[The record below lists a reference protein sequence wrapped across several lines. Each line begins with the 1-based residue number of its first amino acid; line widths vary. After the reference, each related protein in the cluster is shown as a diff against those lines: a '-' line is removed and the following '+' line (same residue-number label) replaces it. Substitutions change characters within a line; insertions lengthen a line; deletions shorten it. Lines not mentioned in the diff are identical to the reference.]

1 MLFSSGTRDA
11 ATDLILK
18 TTPPRAPRH
27 MLLRPKLQLSDPHF
41 RGCPVLA
48 LQAPAGYGKTS
59 VLAQWRREALGGG
72 AAVAWLLADYN
83 DEPARFVRA
92 LVQAVRNGCARP
104 AFGSQ
109 LLEGAS
115 ITDHPLDAL
124 TAWLAELA
132 ATSLDVLLMVDEA
145 DTLPP
150 ASAELLAYLMHNAPQ
165 NLRVVAAARA
175 SLADLLG
182 ELLAYGQ
189 CVVVGPELLRF
200 SYDETRKLVAVRFGA
215 AVDAEASARLHELTA
230 GWPLGL
236 QLALAAMEHGREP
249 GAALTSLA
257 AENGTLHER
266 VMGVLLDRLA
276 PADQDFLLATAITN
290 SAHPELC
297 VAVSGQADAAARLA
311 RLARETPLFLVAE
324 DSAWCRLHPLAHEL
338 LLQRLQ
344 SWPAERR
351 QPLHARAAQWLAER
365 GMLQEAARQAHAA
378 GQTALAFDLAERCL
392 LDAVRQGELG
402 ALEQWRQLLPEEELA
417 RRPRLGLAAAWVMAL
432 GEHHRK
438 AEQLVAPIE
447 QAAGDDAALRYE
459 CALIVS
465 AAAYYADEVDRFV
478 ALMAPWAGAA
488 PPTSDPWLLQAH
500 ANRLAATAT
509 LQGDPA
515 RARRHQQAPQ
525 PAAAASSYV
534 RRWGEFLVG
543 QSYLWEGQ
551 VRLAQQT
558 VRPALQRADA
568 DLGRRHP
575 LAAMFAA
582 LLAAAEYEAGEVE
595 EAQALLAYRLDVL
608 ERSGTPDTVLLA
620 YRTAARCALA
630 QGAEHRALDLLE
642 GLHALGAARS
652 LPRLCAASLVEQV
665 QLHARQQRAESAR
678 AALERL
684 QALLAPGAAPGD
696 GPLWRAP
703 LDMLHA
709 LSQAYAAMA
718 GHDWQGALAALDEAG
733 TRAAALRFG
742 RITVQAMGLR
752 ALATRQCGRDGEALL
767 HEAQNLAATYGLQ
780 RTLADAH
787 PMLADWLARKASAL
801 ADSAAAAS
809 ASARAGGDKGSPA
822 GASAPRA
829 LPSMVLTPKERE
841 VLELLARNLSNK
853 EIAQAMAVGE
863 ETVKWHLKNLF
874 GKLDAA
880 SRKHVVR
887 RAQLLGLL
895 EGG

>member
-1 MLFSSGTRDA
+1 MLFSSGDRDA

-27 MLLRPKLQLSDPHF
+27 MLTRPRLQLGDPHF
-41 RGCPVLA
+41 RACPVLA

-59 VLAQWRREALGGG
+59 VLAQWRRDALAGG

-83 DEPARFVRA
+83 DEPVRLVRA

-104 AFGSQ
+104 AFGRQ
-109 LLEGAS
+109 LLEGG
-115 ITDHPLDAL
+115 TDADHVLDAL

-132 ATSLDVLLMVDEA
+132 ATSLDVVLMVDEA

-150 ASAELLAYLMHNAPQ
+150 ASAELLAYLLHNAPH
-165 NLRVVAAARA
+165 NLRVVVAARA
-175 SLADLLG
+175 SLAGMLG
-182 ELLAYGQ
+182 ELLDYGQ
-189 CVVVGPELLRF
+189 CVTVGPDLLRF

-249 GAALTSLA
+249 GAALRSLA
-257 AENGTLHER
+257 SDGGTLHER
-266 VMGVLLDRLA
+266 VMGVLLDRL
-276 PADQDFLLATAITN
+276 PSEDQQFLLESAITN
-290 SAHPELC
+290 AAHPELC

-344 SWPAERR
+344 AWPASRR

-365 GMLQEAARQAHAA
+365 GMLQEAARQAHAS
-378 GQTALAFDLAERCL
+378 GQTGLAFDLAERCL
-392 LDAVRQGELG
+392 LDAVRQGELV
-402 ALEQWRQLLPEEELA
+402 AMEQWRQLLPEEELA
-417 RRPRLGLAAAWVMAL
+417 RRPRLRLAAAWVMAL
-432 GEHHRK
+432 GEHHRA
-438 AEQLVAPIE
+438 AEAQVAHILE
-447 QAAGDDAALRYE
+447 NAGDDAALRYE

-465 AAAYYADEVDRFV
+465 AAAYYADDVDRFV
-478 ALMAPWAGAA
+478 ALFAPWAGAA
-488 PPTSDPWLLQAH
+488 PPTSDPWLLQVH
-500 ANRLAATAT
+500 ANRLAGTAI

-515 RARRHQQAPQ
+515 LARRQQQASLQAAQ
-525 PAAAASSYV
+525 PAAASSYV

-551 VRLAQQT
+551 VRLAQQSA
-558 VRPALQRADA
+558 RPALQRADA

-575 LAAMFAA
+575 LAAMLAA
-582 LLAAAEYEAGEVE
+582 LLAAAEYEAGQVD

-642 GLHALGAARS
+642 GLHALGAARG
-652 LPRLCAASLVEQV
+652 LPRLCVASLAEQV
-665 QLHARQQRAESAR
+665 QLHARQQRVESAR
-678 AALERL
+678 AALQRL
-684 QALLAPGAAPGD
+684 QAALAQAPSG
-696 GPLWRAP
+696 GPLWQAP
-703 LDMLHA
+703 LDMLLA
-709 LSQAYAAMA
+709 LSQAYAALA
-718 GHDWQGALAALDEAG
+718 AHDWQGALAPLEQASRRAG
-733 TRAAALRFG
+733 ALRLG
-742 RITVQAMGLR
+742 RFVVQAMGLR
-752 ALATRQCGRDGEALL
+752 ALALRQSGQEGEALL
-767 HEAQNLAATYGLQ
+767 HEARNLADTYGLQ
-780 RTLADAH
+780 RTLADTH
-787 PMLADWLARKASAL
+787 PLLADWLARGEGAAP
-801 ADSAAAAS
+801 DSAPRAPAAS
-809 ASARAGGDKGSPA
+809 A
-822 GASAPRA
+822 APRA

>member
-27 MLLRPKLQLSDPHF
+27 MLSRPKLQLADAHF
-41 RGCPVLA
+41 RACPVLA

-72 AAVAWLLADYN
+72 AAVAWLLADNN

-92 LVQAVRNGCARP
+92 LVQAVRHGCARP

-109 LLEGAS
+109 LLESAS
-115 ITDHPLDAL
+115 LADHPLEAL
-124 TAWLAELA
+124 TAWLAEVA
-132 ATSLDVLLMVDEA
+132 AGSLDLLLMVDEA

-150 ASAELLAYLMHNAPQ
+150 ASAGLLAYLLHNAPH
-165 NLRVVAAARA
+165 NLRVVVAARA
-175 SLADLLG
+175 SLAPVLG

-189 CVVVGPELLRF
+189 CVTVGPEMLRF
-200 SYDETRKLVAVRFGA
+200 TYDETRKLVAVRFGA

-249 GAALTSLA
+249 GAALSSLA
-257 AENGTLHER
+257 SDGGTLHER

-276 PADQDFLLATAITN
+276 PADQDFLLATAVTHA
-290 SAHPELC
+290 AHPELC
-297 VAVSGQADAAARLA
+297 VALSGQADAAARLA

-344 SWPAERR
+344 GWPAERR

-392 LDAVRQGELG
+392 LDAVRQGELV
-402 ALEQWRQLLPEEELA
+402 AMEQWRQLLPEQELA
-417 RRPRLGLAAAWVMAL
+417 RRPRLRLAAAWVMAL
-432 GEHHRK
+432 GEHHRT
-438 AEQLVAPIE
+438 AEQQVAPIL
-447 QAAGDDAALRYE
+447 QAAGDDAALRLE

-488 PPTSDPWLLQAH
+488 PPTSDAWLLQSH
-500 ANRLAATAT
+500 ANRMAATAI

-515 RARRHQQAPQ
+515 RARRHLQAPQ
-525 PAAAASSYV
+525 PAAGASLYV

-551 VRLAQQT
+551 VRLAQQSA
-558 VRPALQRADA
+558 RPALQRADA

-582 LLAAAEYEAGEVE
+582 LLAAAEYETGQVE

-642 GLHALGAARS
+642 GLHALGAARG
-652 LPRLCAASLVEQV
+652 LPRLCAASLAEQV

-684 QALLAPGAAPGD
+684 QALLAQEPAPAA

-703 LDMLHA
+703 LDMLLA
-709 LSQAYAAMA
+709 LSQAYAAA
-718 GHDWQGALAALDEAG
+718 AAHDWQGALAALDEASR
-733 TRAAALRFG
+733 RAAALRLG
-742 RITVQAMGLR
+742 RFVVQAMGMR
-752 ALATRQCGRDGEALL
+752 ALALRQCGRDGLPLL

-780 RTLADAH
+780 RTLGDAH
-787 PMLADWLARKASAL
+787 PMLAEWLERIN
-801 ADSAAAAS
+801 AAQSGTAEPAAS
-809 ASARAGGDKGSPA
+809 AAPAPVRAQAVGN
-822 GASAPRA
+822 APRA